1 MSKKKQW
8 ERGSISPPRG
18 WLWWTAVFVLVAG
31 GIIAYIFQ
39 LNDTSLQSETNMRT
53 TILVSVIIAG
63 ICVISALADR
73 FIEH

>member
-8 ERGSISPPRG
+8 ERGPISAPRG
-18 WLWWTAVFVLVAG
+18 WLWWTAIFVLVG
-31 GIIAYIFQ
+31 GSIVAYTFKLQ
-39 LNDTSLQSETNMRT
+39 EHLPQSETNMRT

-73 FIEH
+73 FIDR